1 MILYF
6 SGTGNSEYVAKRIGK
21 ITNDTVINLL
31 DKIREKDYSDLYS
44 DKPWVIVAPIYA
56 WRIPRIVEEW
66 MLWTKLCGNK
76 AVYYVTTCG
85 ESCGDAAGYAKKLSE
100 DKKME
105 FKGLTA
111 LVMPEN
117 YIAMFD
123 APNTEKALEIIDKQE
138 RRITTIGRYIKAN
151 REFPKVKIHGTHKIM
166 SGIVNDLFYPLFVH
180 SKKFYATEDCIAC
193 GKCELVCPL
202 KNIHLVDGE
211 PVWGN
216 NCTHCMAC
224 ICKCPRE
231 AIEYGKISAGK
242 PRYTCPKDI

>member
-66 MLWTKLCGNK
+66 MLWTKLCGNQ
-76 AVYYVTTCG
+76 AIYYVTTCG

-117 YIAMFD
+117 YVEYYKMWKDKKITAKE
-123 APNTEKALEIIDKQE
+123 AAEILDIPLW
-138 RRITTIGRYIKAN
+138 A
-151 REFPKVKIHGTHKIM
+151 
-166 SGIVNDLFYPLFVH
+166 FY
-180 SKKFYATEDCIAC
+180 KK
-193 GKCELVCPL
+193 
-202 KNIHLVDGE
+202 
-211 PVWGN
+211 
-216 NCTHCMAC
+216 
-224 ICKCPRE
+224 
-231 AIEYGKISAGK
+231 K
-242 PRYTCPKDI
+242 P